1 MPLRDRSGPSWLN
14 ASQRVQSILHREI
27 LHVHAL
33 LDLTTSL
40 LRTRLSILSP
50 TFLDYVTSP
59 HLQVQIRGLDSAIR
73 QATQAIH
80 TGLYYTQELLTSFGL
95 IHALNFDTAQLDA
108 ELRGTTTFRDPRL
121 PSIRPPASGSHS
133 TRRPTTTSLTP
144 DDDTMLTTRT
154 SSSTRPTRGFVVAT
168 SDRPLSPAEIRAT
181 MNRSRSRSRPR
192 LNPRDT

>member
-80 TGLYYTQELLTSFGL
+80 TGLYYTQELLTYYLWSGPRS
-95 IHALNFDTAQLDA
+95 
-108 ELRGTTTFRDPRL
+108 EL
-121 PSIRPPASGSHS
+121 
-133 TRRPTTTSLTP
+133 
-144 DDDTMLTTRT
+144 
-154 SSSTRPTRGFVVAT
+154 
-168 SDRPLSPAEIRAT
+168 
-181 MNRSRSRSRPR
+181 
-192 LNPRDT
+192 